1 MLKRHFSN
9 SILIA
14 ITIFFTACGGGGGG
28 GGENNST
35 TSNLVSEGGN
45 ILPSVDAGYDRKVQI
60 NTPVKLYGTATDSD
74 GIISSYEWKKGD
86 EVLGNTQEITYT
98 PTELGIDTIILT
110 VIDNDGG
117 VASDTI
123 KLEVVKEVVYG
134 NPLPF

>member
-1 MLKRHFSN
+1 MLKQQFSK
-9 SILIA
+9 SMLIA

-28 GGENNST
+28 GGENNPT
-35 TSNLVSEGGN
+35 TSNLVSEGAN

-74 GIISSYEWKKGD
+74 GVISSYEWKKGD

-98 PTELGIDTIILT
+98 PTKLGIDIITLT

-117 VASDTI
+117 VASDAI
-123 KLEVVKEVVYG
+123 KLEVVEEVVYQ